1 MFLIKITNSYNPK
14 NSLQKYL
21 HEQLTQLECLTVEN
35 PDDLKQHLERLVH
48 RANVCYK
55 RCTPTKA
62 YLTPAHVKGDY
73 TANVGDIRQLSLYR
87 QRGAFNSSE
96 QQRSVVEREEGAQT
110 SLFPFQPSQPSA

>member
-14 NSLQKYL
+14 NSLQRYL
-21 HEQLTQLECLTVEN
+21 YNQVKQLECLTVED
-35 PDDLKQHLERLVH
+35 PKELKKHLERLVH

-62 YLTPAHVKGDY
+62 YMNPAHVKGDY
-73 TANVGDIRQLSLYR
+73 TANVGDIMQLSLYKV
-87 QRGAFNSSE
+87 RGAFNSTEKERAAVE
-96 QQRSVVEREEGAQT
+96 QPNNAQT